1 MTEESPLARK
11 LGITPGCSI
20 CLLDA
25 PAPSAALLREACPPG
40 VALTEDESGDH
51 QVRQVRQVRQERQVR
66 YDLIFLWPQRLDG
79 LTAQLAALQWRIH
92 PSGAIWVMLLKKPV
106 ARRRGVTLT
115 WEDTQAA
122 ALLTDLVDNKIAA
135 FSEEEYGTRFVI
147 RRERRPLYAAP
158 RPAAR

>member
-51 QVRQVRQVRQERQVR
+51 QERQVRQVR

-158 RPAAR
+158 EPADH

>member
-51 QVRQVRQVRQERQVR
+51 QERQVRQVR
-66 YDLIFLWPQRLDG
+66 YDLIFLWPRHLDG
-79 LTAQLAALQWRIH
+79 LTAQF
-92 PSGAIWVMLLKKPV
+92 
-106 ARRRGVTLT
+106 
-115 WEDTQAA
+115 A

-135 FSEEEYGTRFVI
+135 FSEEEYGKRFVI

-158 RPAAR
+158 EPADH